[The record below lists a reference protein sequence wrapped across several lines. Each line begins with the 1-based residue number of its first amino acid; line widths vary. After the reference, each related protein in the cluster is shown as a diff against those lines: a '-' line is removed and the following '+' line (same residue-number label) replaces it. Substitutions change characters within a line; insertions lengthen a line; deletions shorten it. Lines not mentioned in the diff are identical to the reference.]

1 MFNPLI
7 SINEFTEIIS
17 SYLVKSWVMKKQDIG
32 WESLD
37 WKPREKVGKRSE
49 EIECMLRP
57 CPRTAGLSGAAHRW

>member
-7 SINEFTEIIS
+7 SISEFTEIIS
-17 SYLVKSWVMKKQDIG
+17 SYLVESWVMKKQDIG

-49 EIECMLRP
+49 ETVWSKALPEDSRP
-57 CPRTAGLSGAAHRW
+57 QWGSTDGD